1 MANKNLFFFLLFI
14 SMIAWGGS
22 WVNVKVI
29 SHYVNAYE
37 MMFIRFFITVVAMV
51 PIIIVLKKSF
61 KIDAKSFA
69 LAVVSALVM
78 IAYMNY
84 YFLGTKFGTASL
96 GGAMVTTLIPINTFI
111 LMALLRSKK
120 VSRKDTFA
128 LALGAVG
135 VLTMLHVWS
144 LDAKHILVIQNMY
157 FLVASL
163 LWAIM
168 TIVSSK
174 ATKVSPII
182 FSFYMYVVMV
192 VLVWIFAIDTHT
204 VVSHTYDT
212 SFWFNML
219 CMSVLSTAF
228 ANTIFFLGIERL
240 GAAEVSSF
248 IFLVPF
254 SAIILSAIFLD
265 EKIDLFIVLG
275 TVLTLWAVKLLNN
288 IRIGRKKV
296 RS

>member
-1 MANKNLFFFLLFI
+1 MFSKNLFFFLLFI
-14 SMIAWGGS
+14 SMVAWGGS
-22 WVNVKVI
+22 WVNVKII
-29 SHYVNAYE
+29 SNYVNAYE
-37 MMFIRFFITVVAMV
+37 MVLMRFLITVVTMV
-51 PIIIVLKKSF
+51 PMIMVLKKSF
-61 KIDAKSFA
+61 KIDAKSFG
-69 LAVVSALVM
+69 LAIVSALVM

-111 LMALLRSKK
+111 LMAILQSKRISK
-120 VSRKDTFA
+120 KDTFA
-128 LALGAVG
+128 LTLGAVG

-144 LDAKHILVIQNMY
+144 LDAKHIFVIHNLY
-157 FLVASL
+157 FLVGSL
-163 LWAIM
+163 LWAVM

-182 FSFYMYVVMV
+182 FSFYMYVVMI
-192 VLVWIFAIDTHT
+192 VLVWIFAIDTREM
-204 VVSHTYDT
+204 VSHSYDT
-212 SFWFNML
+212 SFWVNML
-219 CMSVLSTAF
+219 CMSILSTAF

-265 EKIDLFIVLG
+265 EKVDLFIVFG
-275 TVLTLWAVKLLNN
+275 TILTLWAVKLLNN
-288 IRIGRKKV
+288 IHIRRKA
-296 RS
+296 RSS

>member
-22 WVNVKVI
+22 WVNVKII
-29 SHYVNAYE
+29 SNYVNAYE
-37 MMFIRFFITVVAMV
+37 MMFIRFLITVIAMV
-51 PIIIVLKKSF
+51 PIIVVLKKSF
-61 KIDAKSFA
+61 KIDARSFV

-111 LMALLRSKK
+111 LMAIVRLKK
-120 VSRKDTFA
+120 MHQKDVFA
-128 LALGAVG
+128 LALGAAG

-144 LDAKHILVIQNMY
+144 LDAKHILVIHNVY

-163 LWAIM
+163 LWAVM
-168 TIVSSK
+168 TVVSSK

-182 FSFYMYVVMV
+182 FSFYMYVVMT
-192 VLVWIFAIDTHT
+192 VLVWIFAIDTNAM
-204 VVSHTYDT
+204 VSHTYDR
-212 SFWFNML
+212 SFWLNML
-219 CMSVLSTAF
+219 CMSILSTAF

-248 IFLVPF
+248 MFLVPF

-265 EKIDLFIVLG
+265 EKIDLFIVFG
-275 TVLTLWAVKLLNN
+275 TMLTLWAVKLLNN
-288 IRIGRKKV
+288 IHIRRKKA
-296 RS
+296 RA

>member
-1 MANKNLFFFLLFI
+1 MANKNLFFFLLFL
-14 SMIAWGGS
+14 SMIAWGSS
-22 WVNVKVI
+22 WVNVKII
-29 SHYVNAYE
+29 SHYINAYE
-37 MMFIRFFITVVAMV
+37 MIFIRFLITVVAMV
-51 PIIIVLKKSF
+51 PIMIALKKSF
-61 KIDAKSFA
+61 KIDMKSLA
-69 LAVVSALVM
+69 LAVVSALVL

-96 GGAMVTTLIPINTFI
+96 GGAMVTTMIPINTFI

-120 VSRKDTFA
+120 MHKKDVFA
-128 LALGAVG
+128 LALGACG
-135 VLTMLHVWS
+135 VLTMLHIWS
-144 LDAKHILVIQNMY
+144 LDAKHILVVHNFY
-157 FLVASL
+157 FIVASL
-163 LWAIM
+163 LWAVM

-182 FSFYMYVVMV
+182 FSFYMYVVMI
-192 VLVWIFAIDTHT
+192 VLVWIFAIDTRAM
-204 VVSHTYDT
+204 VSHAYDT
-212 SFWFNML
+212 SFWINML
-219 CMSVLSTAF
+219 CMSILSTAF

-265 EKIDLFIVLG
+265 EKIDLFIVIG
-275 TVLTLWAVKLLNN
+275 TILTLWAVKLLNN
-288 IRIGRKKV
+288 IHIRRKKV